1 MSDQRHIPE
10 PGETIQTP
18 SASWAPVLFAVGATG
33 AVVGIYANGFAFSA
47 FVWSYI
53 GIVILLFAFRAIV
66 KSSTRSYRALPK
78 RQQTRSATLP
88 IDQIHLEDTTPSS
101 TSQNA

>member
-18 SASWAPVLFAVGATG
+18 SASWGPAFFAVGALG

-66 KSSTRSYRALPK
+66 KSSTRSYRSLPK
-78 RQQTRSATLP
+78 RQQPQSAALP
-88 IDQIHLEDTTPSS
+88 IDQLRLEGSPSNP
-101 TSQNA
+101 SQPR

>member
-1 MSDQRHIPE
+1 MSEQRYIPE
-10 PGETIQTP
+10 PGETISTP
-18 SASWAPVLFAVGATG
+18 SPSWGPAIFVLGATG

-78 RQQTRSATLP
+78 RQQARSATLP
-88 IDQIHLEDTTPSS
+88 IDQIHLEGSPSNP
-101 TSQNA
+101 SQNA